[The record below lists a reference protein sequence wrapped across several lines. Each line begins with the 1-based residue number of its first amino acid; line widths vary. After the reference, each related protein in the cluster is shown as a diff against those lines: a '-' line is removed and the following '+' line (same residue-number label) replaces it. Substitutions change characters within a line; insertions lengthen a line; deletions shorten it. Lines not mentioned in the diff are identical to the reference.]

1 MKCEINE
8 LFTSAIADTSQ
19 PKSAF
24 DALARLSDQ
33 VVGAKLFTV
42 MANEPNEGLSE
53 RLYTN
58 MPEAYP
64 VSGTKPYNR
73 TYWSQV
79 TLEQQ
84 QIFVAN
90 TIEEIA
96 EVFDDYELIQSLGCE
111 SVINIPIVV
120 GGEVIGTINCLHE
133 KNYYSPERIEAAKQL
148 VVAGALCLLLAKV
161 HKQGEK

>member
-8 LFTSAIADTSQ
+8 LFTSAIAHMSQ
-19 PKSAF
+19 PESAF
-24 DALARLSDQ
+24 DALAKLSDQ

-96 EVFDDYELIQSLGCE
+96 EVFDDYELIRSLGCE

>member
-1 MKCEINE
+1 MNNE
-8 LFTSAIADTSQ
+8 LNQLFSQTIAHSVELERVY
-19 PKSAF
+19 K
-24 DALARLSDQ
+24 ALEILCKKI
-33 VVGAKLFTV
+33 VGVHLFTI
-42 MANEPNEGLSE
+42 MSNEPNDGLSE

-73 TYWSQV
+73 TRWSQI

-96 EVFDDYELIQSLGCE
+96 VVFDDYEKIQSLGCE

-120 GGEVIGTINCLHE
+120 GDKVLGTINCLHE
-133 KNYYSPERIEAAKQL
+133 KNYYTAERIEAAKQL
-148 VVAGALCLLLAKV
+148 AEPGALCLLLAKYQ
-161 HKQGEK
+161 KEGDK